1 MGEYLSFKKQFT
13 PYLVQIVFW
22 LGVLF
27 NTFDAL
33 FGGHSFFGA
42 VFYLIVGPILIRIV
56 CEVLIEVFQINAT
69 LTEIRDEQRK
79 QAVAAMFAPSPAVS
93 TPTPPVV

>member
-22 LGVLF
+22 LGVAF

-42 VFYLIVGPILIRIV
+42 VFYLLVGPILIRIV
-56 CEVLIEVFQINAT
+56 CEVLVEVFQINAT

-79 QAVAAMFAPSPAVS
+79 QAVAAMFVP
-93 TPTPPVV
+93 TPVPTTTPPVV

>member
-22 LGVLF
+22 LGVAF
-27 NTFDAL
+27 NTFDA
-33 FGGHSFFGA
+33 
-42 VFYLIVGPILIRIV
+42 
-56 CEVLIEVFQINAT
+56 LIEVFQINAT

-79 QAVAAMFAPSPAVS
+79 QAVAAMFVPTPVPATTPPAV
-93 TPTPPVV
+93 

>member
-22 LGVLF
+22 MGVLF

-33 FGGHSFFGA
+33 FGGHSFLGA

-79 QAVAAMFAPSPAVS
+79 QAVTAMFTPSPVVS
-93 TPTPPVV
+93 TTPPPVV